1 MDETPLDNIVWHS
14 LVGDH
19 AAYSA
24 GTGSVRRY
32 ASGFPPVLA
41 FADPERPNF
50 PTLAP
55 FCAPDEALYT
65 TGWSGPVPSGWQ
77 LVADGPMF
85 QMVWRGA
92 LPDADAGLR
101 ALPLKAEHLRQAL
114 ALVGL
119 TKPGPFGE
127 RSFEL
132 GRYLGVF
139 EGGRLVAMAGER
151 FRAEPLVEISA
162 VCSHPDFQGRG
173 LARRLIERLVHTQR
187 TLGQTPFLH
196 VMQHN
201 TAAVRLYERMGF
213 VTRRNLAVRVI
224 ARWPG

>member
-24 GTGSVRRY
+24 GAASARRY
-32 ASGFPPVLA
+32 ARGFPPVLA
-41 FADPERPNF
+41 FADPECPDF
-50 PTLAP
+50 AALAP
-55 FCAPDEALYT
+55 FCAPGEALYT
-65 TGWSGPVPSGWQ
+65 TGWSGPMPPGWQ
-77 LVADGPMF
+77 LAADGQMF

-101 ALPLKAEHLRQAL
+101 ALDLKAEHLPQAL

-119 TKPGPFGE
+119 TRPGPFGE
-127 RSFEL
+127 RSLEL
-132 GRYLGVF
+132 GQYLGVF

-162 VCSHPDFQGRG
+162 VCTHPDCQGRG
-173 LARRLIERLVHTQR
+173 LARRLIERLVRTQR
-187 TLGQTPFLH
+187 ALGQTPFLH

-201 TAAVRLYERMGF
+201 TSAVRLYERMGF
-213 VTRRNLAVRVI
+213 VTRRELTVRVI
-224 ARWPG
+224 ARQPG